1 MPLEENFNFICP
13 YCSAENS
20 MALDLTGGSRQ
31 RFVIDCETCC
41 SPIVIRLRLSGDAIE
56 ELDIRREND

>member
-1 MPLEENFNFICP
+1 
-13 YCSAENS
+13 